1 MVRISGKATKELYH
15 KKSQHVSIC
24 QYGTQTLYYKYGPVK
39 YFLSFLSDSPNLR
52 RAHGTS
58 VNKEMEWITGESVK
72 EQSLLISFHWVRG
85 IHVWFE

>member
-1 MVRISGKATKELYH
+1 MGYTTRSEPVSLSEFHDSFKDMVRISGKATKELYH

-58 VNKEMEWITGESVK
+58 VNKEME
-72 EQSLLISFHWVRG
+72 
-85 IHVWFE
+85 